1 MGTLIWSTNSTLD
14 GVVHDP
20 DGQEGSRHG
29 GWFREFGGEDLEEWA
44 GVVFAEA
51 LSTDALLLGR
61 RSDAWFGERW
71 SERDGEWADRLNSLP
86 KYVVSS
92 VLEEPKWTNAT
103 VLRGDVVSAVSE
115 LKGRV
120 DGQIVLY
127 ASYQLG
133 RTLLQHGLVDELR
146 LIVFPAVLGSGER
159 IFGEGSDTTA
169 LRLRSSGTIGK
180 NLIQLAYEVVRPR

>member
-1 MGTLIWSTNSTLD
+1 
-14 GVVHDP
+14 
-20 DGQEGSRHG
+20 
-29 GWFREFGGEDLEEWA
+29 
-44 GVVFAEA
+44 
-51 LSTDALLLGR
+51 
-61 RSDAWFGERW
+61 
-71 SERDGEWADRLNSLP
+71 
-86 KYVVSS
+86 
-92 VLEEPKWTNAT
+92 
-103 VLRGDVVSAVSE
+103 VSAVSE

>member
-1 MGTLIWSTNSTLD
+1 MLIWSTNSTLD
-14 GVVHDP
+14 GVVQDP
-20 DGQEGSRHG
+20 DGQEGSPHG

>member
-86 KYVVSS
+86 KYVASS

-133 RTLLQHGLVDELR
+133 RTLLKHGLVDELR
-146 LIVFPAVLGSGER
+146 LIVFPAVLGFGER

-180 NLIQLAYEVVRPR
+180 NLIRLAYEVVRPR